1 MIYTKYKKSSGQI
14 LGVIQT
20 IDIEIQ
26 LSNDEGYVEG
36 AYNDTEFYIEDDAP
50 VSMPTRP
57 TGFVVFD
64 YETKSWV
71 ADVVQAS
78 ETVLSQRFNLLS
90 ESDWTQI
97 PNGPLTT
104 EKQAAWADYRQE
116 LRDITQQSGYPFN
129 VVWPVAPT

>member
-36 AYNDTEFYIEDDAP
+36 AYNDTEFYIEDDVP

-90 ESDWTQI
+90 QSDWTQI